1 MLLNYQWVTEEI
13 KQKIKNHWETNE
25 NESILIQNLHD
36 AAKADLRRKF
46 IVMQSYLKKE
56 EKSQTA

>member
-1 MLLNYQWVTEEI
+1 MLLNNQWITKEI

-25 NESILIQNLHD
+25 NESIRIQNLYD
-36 AAKADLRRKF
+36 AAKEDLRRKF
-46 IVMQSYLKKE
+46 IVTQSYLKKE

>member
-1 MLLNYQWVTEEI
+1 MLLNHQWITEEI
-13 KQKIKNHWETNE
+13 KQKIKNHLETNE
-25 NESILIQNLHD
+25 NKSTIIQNLHD

-46 IVMQSYLKKE
+46 IVMQYYLKKE